1 MSDREKNMFARINEM
16 ENALIKF
23 LNLNF
28 ISRFHFIISL
38 LMNKYECKF
47 FVNFFNE
54 ITCESLFHLIPK
66 IYLHNQNL
74 ITQVLNSYLQ
84 YS

>member
-1 MSDREKNMFARINEM
+1 MLSSNLGCISFVSDREKNMFARINEM

-54 ITCESLFHLIPK
+54 ITCESLFHLIP
-66 IYLHNQNL
+66 
-74 ITQVLNSYLQ
+74 
-84 YS
+84 